1 MSQVSMLP
9 QAAVLRI
16 VIGALALFACLAVG
30 RPAALA
36 DNCEACHV
44 GSLLGKPYSQEKARA
59 VSKAVEIREMTVG
72 RTAVTADYRSDRLNI
87 VVDLKGNV
95 RRADCG

>member
-1 MSQVSMLP
+1 MSRVSTP
-9 QAAVLRI
+9 RRAAASLVSAAAAPLVVL
-16 VIGALALFACLAVG
+16 ALAS
-30 RPAALA
+30 PAASAGDCQNGRL
-36 DNCEACHV
+36 DL
-44 GSLLGKPYSQEKARA
+44 LLGKPYSQEKARA
-59 VSKAVEIREMTVG
+59 VSKAFEIREMTEG